1 MSQAVA
7 PEGWQP
13 PRGYSYGMVTESTR
27 RLHVAGQIGMDMRT
41 GEMAEGFAA
50 QWARALSNVVA
61 VVTAAGGRAED
72 IVALRVFVTDI
83 GRYQRSLAETA
94 EAWASTM
101 GQHLPAASLVQ
112 VTALIVPEA
121 FVEMEAEAALQ

>member
-50 QWARALSNVVA
+50 QWAQALSNVA
-61 VVTAAGGRAED
+61 EVVSAAGGRSED

-83 GRYQRSLAETA
+83 GGYMAALAETA
-94 EAWASTM
+94 ESWASTM
-101 GQHLPAASLVQ
+101 GTHLPAASLVQ
-112 VTALIVPEA
+112 VAALLVPEA
-121 FVEMEAEAALQ
+121 LVEMEAEAALR